1 MNPRAAVEPN
11 DPEFQLLRAVN
22 CFITPSDFS
31 APNWDLWQRY
41 SIWYLSHIKRALWAW
56 MKDDGFC
63 HRLQIL
69 NPKSDQEGNLHPPS
83 TSEIIFLLSKV
94 ATSLCEGRTSLSDIS
109 LALFPIPEGHM
120 SEIGYTADRFDS
132 FDSFHDKDDFLD
144 VQQGHKYQVVFVLL
158 SSILLL
164 YTPTPSPEPS
174 HLQLQ
179 LKDPEYPGRGLRS
192 HLLRRLSC
200 LLTPDLAAL
209 SFEHLL
215 NCFGHLKF
223 QPMSESSQ
231 DHKAIIASNINYY
244 ILSKVTGI
252 RVVWVDCLS
261 LHLEFDRR
269 TMTLKLFRFPSF
281 CTMLAIPRESRA
293 TVFDR

>member
-1 MNPRAAVEPN
+1 MNHKTAAERN
-11 DPEFQLLRAVN
+11 GPEFELLRAVN

-31 APNWDLWQRY
+31 LHNWNLWQRY
-41 SIWYLSHIKRALWAW
+41 SNWYLSHTKRALWAW

-63 HRLQIL
+63 HRLQFL
-69 NPKSDQEGNLHPPS
+69 NPKSEQEMCAQPPS
-83 TSEIIFLLSKV
+83 TSQIICLMSKV

-109 LALFPIPEGHM
+109 LAIFPMSEGHM
-120 SEIGYTADRFDS
+120 SEIGYDADH
-132 FDSFHDKDDFLD
+132 FDSFHEENDFLD

-174 HLQLQ
+174 YLQLQ
-179 LKDPEYPGRGLRS
+179 LKDPEHPEKRLRS
-192 HLLRRLSC
+192 QLLRKLSC
-200 LLTPDLAAL
+200 VLTADVAAL

-223 QPMSESSQ
+223 QPTSESSQ
-231 DHKAIIASNINYY
+231 GHKAIIASNINYY

-281 CTMLAIPRESRA
+281 CAMLAIPRESKA
-293 TVFDR
+293 TIFDR

>member
-1 MNPRAAVEPN
+1 MNHKVAAQRN
-11 DPEFQLLRAVN
+11 GPEFDILRAVN

-31 APNWDLWQRY
+31 ARNWDLWQEY
-41 SIWYLSHIKRALWAW
+41 SIWYLSHIEWTLRAW
-56 MKDDGFC
+56 MKDDGFR

-69 NPKSDQEGNLHPPS
+69 NPKGEQERILQLSS
-83 TSEIIFLLSKV
+83 TSETMFLLSKV
-94 ATSLCEGRTSLSDIS
+94 TASLCEGKTSLSDIS
-109 LALFPIPEGHM
+109 LALFPTAEGHM
-120 SEIGYTADRFDS
+120 SALGYAADRFDS
-132 FDSFHDKDDFLD
+132 FHENYDFLD

-164 YTPTPSPEPS
+164 YTPTASPEPS

-179 LKDPEYPGRGLRS
+179 LKDPEYAGRGLRS
-192 HLLRRLSC
+192 NLLRKLSC
-200 LLTPDLAAL
+200 LLTADVAAL

-231 DHKAIIASNINYY
+231 HHKSIIASNVNYY

-281 CTMLAIPRESRA
+281 CAMLAIPRESKA
-293 TVFDR
+293 TIFDK